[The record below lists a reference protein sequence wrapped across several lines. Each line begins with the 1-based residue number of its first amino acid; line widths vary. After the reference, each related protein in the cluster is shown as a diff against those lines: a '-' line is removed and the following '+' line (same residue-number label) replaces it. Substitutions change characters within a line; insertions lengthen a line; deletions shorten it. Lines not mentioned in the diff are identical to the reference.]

1 MPFNEY
7 VRTAVHYWWAVV
19 ASVLVGGLVGFG
31 YGMYFTSVDYV
42 STARLFVTAEGG
54 TSVGESYQN
63 NLFAEGRVNS
73 YAQIATSEQVAT
85 RASQALEGAIG
96 PADLQSQTTALPVE
110 DTVILTISVSGPS
123 PQRAQSYASAVAQ
136 QTVEVVQELETS
148 RRGGTSAAS
157 AVLYDEPGL
166 PAPAGAP
173 WMLWTGIGVGAGLVV
188 GVVVALL
195 LGWRRRG
202 TVVDEATAVDSTHHP
217 VLAVLSPH
225 PVSVEAI
232 GGGESVDPD
241 ADALRGLHNLIR
253 FLGGRRNEQDRAP
266 RVIGFTGVGPEARA
280 ADIAAR
286 FASTV
291 AATGNT
297 VLLVDGD
304 LSGGGLTAGAEISAD
319 HGLSTVLTGSAG
331 SVDPYVRHGALTIL
345 PAGPVPPESG
355 ALVSSPVMGSVL
367 DELRERFDYIVI
379 ACPPMRPEKPG
390 STQRGTSSD
399 SIVYSALADAMV
411 VVVRSGTATRK
422 ALSDSVAAIELV
434 GSVIGTVL
442 VGGKRGPVSSP
453 DSSVTESGADEQP
466 VDDAVYADDTVPDE
480 NIESAPDSA
489 TGTIRAT
496 IGHSS
501 PNGSGPAAAAG
512 VPSDGRGR

>member
-1 MPFNEY
+1 MPFSEY
-7 VRTAVHYWWAVV
+7 VRIVVRYWWAIV
-19 ASVLVGGLVGFG
+19 ASVLVGGLAGFG

-42 STARLFVTAEGG
+42 SSARLFVTAEGG

-85 RASQALEGAIG
+85 RASEALEGAIS
-96 PADLQSQTTALPVE
+96 PADLRSKTTALPVE

-123 PQRAQSYASAVAQ
+123 PQRAQSYAAAVAQ

-166 PAPAGAP
+166 PSTAGRP
-173 WMLWTGIGVGAGLVV
+173 WMLWTAIGAGAGLVV

-202 TVVDEATAVDSTHHP
+202 TVVDEVTAVDSTHHP
-217 VLAVLSPH
+217 VLAVLSPQTI
-225 PVSVEAI
+225 PIETLGTDDSA
-232 GGGESVDPD
+232 DRD

-253 FLGGRRNEQDRAP
+253 FLGGRRDEQARAP
-266 RVIGFTGVGPEARA
+266 RVVGFTGVGSDAGA
-280 ADIAAR
+280 GDIAAR
-286 FASTV
+286 FAATV

-304 LSGGGLTAGAEISAD
+304 LSGGGITAGTELSAD
-319 HGLSTVLTGSAG
+319 HGLSTVLSSSTG
-331 SVDPYVRHGALTIL
+331 SVDPYVGQGGLTIL
-345 PAGPVPPESG
+345 PAGPVPPESV
-355 ALVSSPVMGSVL
+355 ALVSSPVLGTVL
-367 DELRERFDYIVI
+367 DDLRERFDYIVI
-379 ACPPMRPEKPG
+379 ACPRMG
-390 STQRGTSSD
+390 STSD

-411 VVVRSGTATRK
+411 VVVRSGSATRK

-434 GSVIGTVL
+434 GAVVGTVL
-442 VGGKRGPVSSP
+442 VSGKAGRAKAP
-453 DSSVTESGADEQP
+453 DATGTDEPGAETVDAEPGSESVTE
-466 VDDAVYADDTVPDE
+466 
-480 NIESAPDSA
+480 
-489 TGTIRAT
+489 TIRTT
-496 IGHSS
+496 IDHASR
-501 PNGSGPAAAAG
+501 NGSGSAAAAG